1 MAVGHWAKGYLGD
14 AGDGPAMNDIEGL
27 DIQNPQ
33 DGQTIVYDAAS
44 GTWKNGEGSGGGG
57 GGGGAGIFWVNG
69 EFQED
74 DSLTLDKTY
83 SEIKAAFNGGE
94 MVVLKT
100 TFFDDE
106 AQDIS
111 LYYLTYCGGNII
123 FKAMPDVTSDAV
135 YGRVITIYD
144 DDSVVV
150 IATSMEAP
158 DPEG

>member
-57 GGGGAGIFWVNG
+57 GGGTGIFWVNG

-83 SEIKAAFNGGE
+83 SEIKSAIDSGK
-94 MVVLKT
+94 MVALKT
-100 TFFDDE
+100 AAYED
-106 AQDIS
+106 ASLNIA
-111 LYYLTYCGGNII
+111 LYYLQYYSEDTVTFRGI
-123 FKAMPDVTSDAV
+123 PTVTSDAV
-135 YGRVITIYD
+135 TNTDIIID
-144 DDSVVV
+144 DNNSVAV